1 MSGIVDDVR
10 IGLRGLTRH
19 RGFALAAV
27 LSVALGAGA
36 NTTVFTLLNAVL
48 LRPLP
53 VEDPGRL
60 VALFTVDAHNP
71 GNLFCS
77 YPNYKD
83 YRDRNQVFSSLLL
96 YSAVSVN
103 LTGRGDPQS
112 LVGEIVSGNYFPTLG
127 VRMALGRSFTPE
139 EDSVPDANPV
149 AVIGYDLWMRQFGGD
164 RQLIGRAL
172 ELNGRAYA
180 IVGVA
185 PRGFQGLDT
194 LAAGQVWVPMMM
206 YRRIYP
212 YPAWVDQRR
221 ALLFPVVGRLKPG
234 ISLRQAEASLGILVS
249 DLEREYPRDNR
260 DRRVKLMS
268 VTEAAISPANRP
280 TIARAGAAL
289 GIVATLVLL
298 IACCNVANLLL
309 ARGAARGKE
318 ISVRLAMGASR
329 WRLVRQLLIESTVL
343 ALLGG
348 ATGLLFARWARDIL
362 WSMRPPVLAFSAVR
376 LNLDFRVLGYALAVS
391 LAASLLFGLAPA
403 LRVTRTDLA
412 CDLKER
418 AGPAPSSHTARSV
431 LVVAQVA
438 LSLVALI
445 GAGLFVRS
453 LSNATRVDL
462 GFTPERLGTLAFDVA
477 DWNYEED
484 RGREFDRRVL
494 ESAAAVPGVAAAALA
509 KDPPFKVSLAR
520 TVLLPGRESG
530 GGRFTLTSLIG
541 PGYLRTT
548 GIPLLAGRDF
558 GPLDGRDAVRVAIV
572 NEAAAAYYWPG
583 ENTLGKRMRF
593 YGDERLAE
601 VVGVA
606 RNANYQTVGEPPQ
619 ALIYLPLTQNYS
631 ADAVLYIRAR
641 GDQATTLTAV
651 RRAVQ
656 PLDRNLRL
664 ETETVD
670 RTIRQALWAP
680 RLTGLLLGAFGLL
693 AGLLSTIGIYGV
705 VSYSVSQRTRE
716 IGVRMALGAKP
727 RDVQLGVIRE
737 GLRLV
742 GAGVVAGLGIALVA
756 TRGIQSLLLA
766 TSARDAVTFV
776 TVPIFLTLVG
786 LAACWLPA
794 LRATRIDP
802 STALRDE

>member
-1 MSGIVDDVR
+1 MSGIFDDVR

-48 LRPLP
+48 LRRLP

-60 VALFTVDAHNP
+60 AALFTVDAHNP
-71 GNLFCS
+71 GDLFCS

-83 YRDRNQVFSSLLL
+83 YRDRNDVFSSLLL
-96 YSAVSVN
+96 YSAVSLN
-103 LTGRGDPQS
+103 LTGRGEPQS
-112 LVGEIVSGNYFPTLG
+112 LVGEIVSGNYFSMLG
-127 VRMALGRSFTPE
+127 VRMALGRSFLPE
-139 EDSVPDANPV
+139 EDSVPDASPV

-164 RQLIGRAL
+164 RGVIGRSL
-172 ELNGRAYA
+172 ELNGRAYS

-212 YPAWVDQRR
+212 YPAWVESRR

-234 ISLRQAEASLGILVS
+234 VNLRQAEASLGILMRN
-249 DLEREYPRDNR
+249 LEREYPQDNQG
-260 DRRVKLMS
+260 RRVKLMP
-268 VTEAAISPANRP
+268 VAEAAISPANRP
-280 TIARAGAAL
+280 TIARVGAAL
-289 GIVATLVLL
+289 EIVATLVLL

-309 ARGAARGKE
+309 ARGAARAKE
-318 ISVRLAMGASR
+318 IAVRLAMGANR
-329 WRLVRQLLIESTVL
+329 WRLVRQLLVESTVL

-348 ATGLLFARWARDIL
+348 AAGLLFAGWARDIL
-362 WSMRPPVLAFSAVR
+362 WSMRPPLLAFSAVR
-376 LNLDFRVLGYALAVS
+376 LDLDFRVLGYALAVS

-403 LRVTRTDLA
+403 LRATRTDLA

-438 LSLVALI
+438 FSLVALI

-453 LSNATRVDL
+453 LSNAAHVDL
-462 GFTPERLGTLAFDVA
+462 GFTPDRLGTLAFDLA
-477 DWNYEED
+477 DWNYAED
-484 RGREFDRRVL
+484 RGREYDRRIL
-494 ESAAAVPGVAAAALA
+494 EIAAAVPGVADAALA

-530 GGRFTLTSLIG
+530 SGRFTLTSLIG
-541 PGYLRTT
+541 PGYLSTA
-548 GIPLLAGRDF
+548 GIPLLRGRDF
-558 GPLDGRDAVRVAIV
+558 GPLDGRDAARVAIV

-583 ENTLGKRMRF
+583 EDAVGKRLRF
-593 YGDERLAE
+593 YGDDRVAE
-601 VVGVA
+601 VVGLA
-606 RNANYQTVGEPPQ
+606 RNANYQTVGELPQ

-631 ADAVLYIRAR
+631 ADAFLYIRAS
-641 GDQATTLTAV
+641 GDAATSLAAV

-664 ETETVD
+664 QTETVD
-670 RTIRQALWAP
+670 QTIRQALWAP

-716 IGVRMALGAKP
+716 IGVRMALGALP

-742 GAGVVAGLGIALVA
+742 GAGVAAGMGIALIA
-756 TRGIQSLLLA
+756 TQGIQSLLLA
-766 TSARDAVTFV
+766 TSARDPLTFV
-776 TVPIFLTLVG
+776 TVPLFLTLVG
-786 LAACWLPA
+786 VAACWLPA
-794 LRATRIDP
+794 VRATRIDP
-802 STALRDE
+802 STALREE